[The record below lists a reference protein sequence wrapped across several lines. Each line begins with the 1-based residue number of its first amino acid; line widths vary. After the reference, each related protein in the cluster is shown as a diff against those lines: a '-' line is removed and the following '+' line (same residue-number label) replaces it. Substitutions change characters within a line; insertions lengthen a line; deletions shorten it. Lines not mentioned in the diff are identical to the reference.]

1 MRRALL
7 IAALLL
13 VLTIAPSALA
23 ARTSWAQNEIETV
36 VAAGLMAPSPA
47 EFRPNDA
54 LTTAELAEL
63 TAMLG
68 GTVGVAADPTRPVQ
82 VKELDAVLVRLFKL
96 GPVAKHVRSALVA
109 AGLKPPAYAGTEV
122 VARLLGLRLNHPEA
136 LDAIELGPRDAVTR
150 AETAYSVARVLALR
164 AAGNARDIAAPAAAL
179 QLPELSDW
187 QRRVL
192 TRAVRFVG
200 YPYIWGGSSERRQ
213 APFGRDV
220 PGGFDCSGFVWR
232 VYKLEPFADAP
243 GLAETLQGR
252 TTYAMSGEVAPAER
266 IALRRRP
273 GRRRPLLRRQGP
285 EVEAVPGRPHG
296 SFSRQRLDDS
306 LVEPRRD
313 DSAAR
318 GLVCRSLRL
327 GPPAARRGRA
337 CRILNHPD
345 RGLRITHPGDATRRG
360 RGDTGLTSVLP
371 RGCRDHATT
380 SPPCG

>member
-36 VAAGLMAPSPA
+36 VAVGLMAPSPA

-136 LDAIELGPRDAVTR
+136 LDAIELGPRDVVTR

-213 APFGRDV
+213 APFGKDV

-266 IALRRRP
+266 IPYEAVQAADVLFFGDKGPKSKPSQVGHMGLSLGNGWMIHSSSRGVTILPLEGWYADRFAWA
-273 GRRRPLLRRQGP
+273 RRPLA
-285 EVEAVPGRPHG
+285 EA
-296 SFSRQRLDDS
+296 
-306 LVEPRRD
+306 
-313 DSAAR
+313 
-318 GLVCRSLRL
+318 GLAES
-327 GPPAARRGRA
+327 
-337 CRILNHPD
+337 
-345 RGLRITHPGDATRRG
+345 
-360 RGDTGLTSVLP
+360 
-371 RGCRDHATT
+371 
-380 SPPCG
+380 